1 MPCSGARGAMS
12 LAWRNRSVSFGRPD
26 LDALAGLLRDA
37 ARSLVLPHFRR
48 LSPGAVRC
56 KTGPLD
62 VVTDADVAAERAI
75 TDGLKRLFPGCMV
88 IGEEAASADPR
99 RLDALA
105 EAALAFTVDPIDGT
119 SNFAAG
125 LPLFG
130 TMAAAIERGRI
141 VAAAIYDPIGDD
153 TALALLAH
161 GAWIESPDGSRT
173 RLHVAPAA
181 ALEQMTGTASFRFLP
196 EPLRGRVCARLPRLA
211 ACWDYRCA
219 AHEYRM
225 TAAGHGHF
233 LLFNRLLPWDHA
245 PGWLLHQEAGGYSAR
260 FDGSPYTPAVT
271 EGGLICT
278 PDRASWEVLRAA
290 LLT

>member
-1 MPCSGARGAMS
+1 MS

-99 RLDALA
+99 RLDGLA

-130 TMAAAIERGRI
+130 TMAAAIERGRHCAGAAGPWCLDRI
-141 VAAAIYDPIGDD
+141 PRRQPDRVACRSGRRSGTDDRDRFVSIPAGAAARQG
-153 TALALLAH
+153 L
-161 GAWIESPDGSRT
+161 R
-173 RLHVAPAA
+173 PAA
-181 ALEQMTGTASFRFLP
+181 APRRLLGLS
-196 EPLRGRVCARLPRLA
+196 LRGA
-211 ACWDYRCA
+211 
-219 AHEYRM
+219 
-225 TAAGHGHF
+225 
-233 LLFNRLLPWDHA
+233 
-245 PGWLLHQEAGGYSAR
+245 
-260 FDGSPYTPAVT
+260 
-271 EGGLICT
+271 
-278 PDRASWEVLRAA
+278 
-290 LLT
+290 